1 MPQFDFYTFSQQII
15 TISIS
20 CFIFYIFF
28 IKNYLANITE
38 VIKIRSELIKFSNEI
53 ENQDRKDKIH
63 HHQL

>member
-38 VIKIRSELIKFSNEI
+38 VMKIRSELIKFSNEI

-63 HHQL
+63 NHQL